1 MPFVSPESVNL
12 IHGQWLEVRVLYN
25 VSLITSINPT
35 KEFIPSFFRLCRVAH
50 GAIFGGIAEEKVGS
64 IFSSHMHEIFVQV
77 CEFHPLAATGA
88 PLPSLSFPL
97 SNHPVPL
104 SRTHSRL
111 TSKFQR
117 AWYYRS
123 CNMNNTMIKGKKK
136 NKKRERER
144 VEKSME
150 KAKIVL
156 PMLYNGVKSNGVWR
170 DYESDDGL
178 DYRYVSTG
186 KIWYFFVPCVWNGGW
201 PGK

>member
-50 GAIFGGIAEEKVGS
+50 AAIFGGIAEEKVGS
-64 IFSSHMHEIFVQV
+64 IFSTHMHEIFVQV

-123 CNMNNTMIKGKKK
+123 CNMNNTMIKGKKEK
-136 NKKRERER
+136 TKREKEREWKKLWKKQKLCSR
-144 VEKSME
+144 CFT
-150 KAKIVL
+150 
-156 PMLYNGVKSNGVWR
+156 
-170 DYESDDGL
+170 
-178 DYRYVSTG
+178 TG
-186 KIWYFFVPCVWNGGW
+186 
-201 PGK
+201 

>member
-1 MPFVSPESVNL
+1 MPSVSPESVNL

-64 IFSSHMHEIFVQV
+64 IFSTHMHEIFVQV

-136 NKKRERER
+136 TKRERER
-144 VEKSME
+144 EWKKLWKKQKLCS
-150 KAKIVL
+150 
-156 PMLYNGVKSNGVWR
+156 R
-170 DYESDDGL
+170 CFT
-178 DYRYVSTG
+178 TG
-186 KIWYFFVPCVWNGGW
+186 
-201 PGK
+201 